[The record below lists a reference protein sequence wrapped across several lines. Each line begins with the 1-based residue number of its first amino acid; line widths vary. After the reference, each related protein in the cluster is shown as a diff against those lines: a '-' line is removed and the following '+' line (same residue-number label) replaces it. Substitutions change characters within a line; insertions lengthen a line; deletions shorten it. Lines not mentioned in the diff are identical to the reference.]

1 MRESLRARLLV
12 WHTVTTALVVA
23 VFGAAVCYL
32 AWRDRLTDI
41 DAALA
46 ARAAM
51 LAGAVRPA
59 GGDRVDVL
67 LGPPLPPGPYA
78 HAIWTADGR
87 LLDRA
92 GTSLVARPDAP
103 GLRTREGRRER
114 TVVAASGVRIVV
126 SRDLAPVRQ
135 AIWTLA
141 ARLALVGAGVLA
153 ISMALGWL
161 LAGRMLAPLARI
173 AATARRMMAGDL
185 AARVPAA
192 GESTELDQ
200 IGRALN
206 GAFDRLQ
213 AAIDRQQR
221 FTADASHEL
230 RTPLTALSTET
241 QWALARERTHEEW
254 RRSLGVCAR
263 AAARMQAVVERLLAV
278 ARGAAAANARV
289 AVRLDRLAAEAASD
303 LAPLADRRGVTV
315 RIAAPT
321 LAVVGDPDRLREAL
335 TNVVA
340 NAIHYNREAGDVVV
354 VGRRLGGQIEV
365 AVTDTGGG
373 IDPDDLPY
381 VFDAFYR
388 GRHARRQDPSG
399 AGLGLAVTRAIVE
412 HHGGVV
418 HCASRPGRGT
428 CVTIS
433 VPAPG

>member
-1 MRESLRARLLV
+1 
-12 WHTVTTALVVA
+12 
-23 VFGAAVCYL
+23 
-32 AWRDRLTDI
+32 
-41 DAALA
+41 
-46 ARAAM
+46 
-51 LAGAVRPA
+51 
-59 GGDRVDVL
+59 
-67 LGPPLPPGPYA
+67 
-78 HAIWTADGR
+78 
-87 LLDRA
+87 
-92 GTSLVARPDAP
+92 
-103 GLRTREGRRER
+103 
-114 TVVAASGVRIVV
+114 
-126 SRDLAPVRQ
+126 
-135 AIWTLA
+135 
-141 ARLALVGAGVLA
+141 
-153 ISMALGWL
+153 
-161 LAGRMLAPLARI
+161 
-173 AATARRMMAGDL
+173 
-185 AARVPAA
+185 
-192 GESTELDQ
+192 
-200 IGRALN
+200 
-206 GAFDRLQ
+206 
-213 AAIDRQQR
+213 
-221 FTADASHEL
+221 
-230 RTPLTALSTET
+230 
-241 QWALARERTHEEW
+241 
-254 RRSLGVCAR
+254 
-263 AAARMQAVVERLLAV
+263 MQAVVERLLAV